1 MSEETRKDWRRRVL
15 AAMRLMEARLDE
27 ELSLGDIAGA
37 AHFSPYHFHRIF
49 VGMTGET
56 VGAYLRRLRL
66 ERAAQRL
73 CYGDQPVTA
82 VALEAGFESPEAFA
96 RAFRAA
102 YATTP
107 SAWRQA
113 SRERKGPP
121 ETPKH
126 LPPRKEFVIMELD
139 VVIKTLPVMKVAC
152 VRHVGPYDQCEPA
165 WTALCAKAGSL
176 GLFGPDTKFIGI
188 GHDDPQIT
196 PPEKIRYDACM
207 TVPDSFTGTPD
218 LPVATIGGR
227 DYASAVVKGPY
238 TNLAPAYA
246 WLCGVWGPDCGR
258 EFAMEP
264 SMEIYLNDPKTTP
277 PDQLLTEILV
287 PIGPAR

>member
-1 MSEETRKDWRRRVL
+1 MERVVPRQETDMSEETRKDWRRRVL

-102 YATTP
+102 YAVSP
-107 SAWRQA
+107 SAWRPI
-113 SRERKGPP
+113 RWPP
-121 ETPKH
+121 
-126 LPPRKEFVIMELD
+126 
-139 VVIKTLPVMKVAC
+139 
-152 VRHVGPYDQCEPA
+152 
-165 WTALCAKAGSL
+165 AL
-176 GLFGPDTKFIGI
+176 
-188 GHDDPQIT
+188 
-196 PPEKIRYDACM
+196 R
-207 TVPDSFTGTPD
+207 
-218 LPVATIGGR
+218 
-227 DYASAVVKGPY
+227 
-238 TNLAPAYA
+238 
-246 WLCGVWGPDCGR
+246 
-258 EFAMEP
+258 
-264 SMEIYLNDPKTTP
+264 
-277 PDQLLTEILV
+277 
-287 PIGPAR
+287 